1 MVASAHNCSM
11 KSCSRQLEHGI
22 YTSIVENGQAHRLG
36 AVLMPSVD
44 QVTSTLTLVLM
55 LCRWLNKLFE
65 NSRGKMKCL
74 QCVLVV

>member
-55 LCRWLNKLFE
+55 LCRWLISYSKTPA
-65 NSRGKMKCL
+65 GK
-74 QCVLVV
+74 

>member
-11 KSCSRQLEHGI
+11 KSCSRQLEHGV

-44 QVTSTLTLVLM
+44 QVTYSCFDVM
-55 LCRWLNKLFE
+55 QMVNKVIRKLPRE
-65 NSRGKMKCL
+65 NECL
-74 QCVLVV
+74 QCVLVI